1 MPETFMGPQLQIINL
16 YNYVKMKCLRSAC
29 RCHGSRE
36 ASSQFRGIRGRR
48 KRKRKKQKKKM
59 LRKRQNPKNK

>member
-1 MPETFMGPQLQIINL
+1 MPRF
-16 YNYVKMKCLRSAC
+16 A
-29 RCHGSRE
+29 RE